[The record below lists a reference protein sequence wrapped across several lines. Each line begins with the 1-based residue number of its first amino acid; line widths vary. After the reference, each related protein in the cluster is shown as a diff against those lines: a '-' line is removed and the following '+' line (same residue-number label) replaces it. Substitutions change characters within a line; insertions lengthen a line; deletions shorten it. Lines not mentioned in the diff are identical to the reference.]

1 MVVSNASRQGII
13 LRKKQLPLTT
23 LLPILNSQF
32 KIQNMLPYI
41 LQGLTLG
48 FAAGAQPGPFQ
59 TYLITQSLANGWRK
73 TIIAAFAPL
82 VSDGPII
89 LITLLVLKQM
99 PASLQRGLYIAGGI
113 FILYLAWNSFKEWRD
128 FDENAASPPQ
138 SQQGLWKA
146 AFMNLVSP
154 GPYIFWSL
162 VSGPIFLKGLSESTA
177 TGIGFMLS
185 FYGTMILLNAAI
197 IVIFGLASQ
206 IGGRI
211 RRGMIFAASLALFL
225 FGIYQLWLDIVVR

>member
-1 MVVSNASRQGII
+1 
-13 LRKKQLPLTT
+13 
-23 LLPILNSQF
+23 
-32 KIQNMLPYI
+32 MLPYI

-89 LITLLVLKQM
+89 LITLLVLRQM
-99 PASLQRGLYIAGGI
+99 PESLQRGLYIAGGI
-113 FILYLAWNSFKEWRD
+113 FILYLAWSSFKQWRA
-128 FDENAASPPQ
+128 FDENAEEEAQ

-146 AFMNLVSP
+146 ALMNLVSP

-162 VSGPIFLKGLSESTA
+162 VSGPIFLKGLSESTSK
-177 TGIGFMLS
+177 GVGFMAA

-206 IGGRI
+206 IGGRV
-211 RRGMIFAASLALFL
+211 RRGMLFVASIALSL
-225 FGIYQLWLDIVVR
+225 FGIYQLWLGIVVR

>member
-1 MVVSNASRQGII
+1 
-13 LRKKQLPLTT
+13 
-23 LLPILNSQF
+23 
-32 KIQNMLPYI
+32 MLPYI

-113 FILYLAWNSFKEWRD
+113 FILYLAWSSFKQWRA
-128 FDENAASPPQ
+128 FDENAEEEAQ
-138 SQQGLWKA
+138 SKQGLWKA
-146 AFMNLVSP
+146 AVMNLVSP

-162 VSGPIFLKGLSESTA
+162 VSGPIFLKGLRESTSNGVA
-177 TGIGFMLS
+177 FMAA
-185 FYGTMILLNAAI
+185 FYGTMILLNAAL
-197 IVIFGLASQ
+197 IVVIGLASQ
-206 IGGRI
+206 IGERI
-211 RRGMIFAASLALFL
+211 QRGMLFLASIALSL
-225 FGIYQLWLDIVVR
+225 FGIYQLYLGIVVR